1 METMNK
7 NNEKDFFD
15 SPSMITFILIGLLV
29 VLIILSQSFAIQS
42 HMEAG
47 DIFRSIINHNSI
59 YLVSLIY
66 FILIRVKFGKKYFD
80 YLNLIMFT
88 FYLLTTFASLFTIF
102 QSFGFSSIL
111 TLAFNVLITLYFGYS
126 FFTSTVIGKDLKL
139 SDSPLAEI
147 NNGQYYYLLIGIIA
161 ISLIV
166 SLISVNSFE
175 DVVVYLLEAIYQFM
189 FVRYIYLYK
198 EYIERKEESNN
209 ISKDNDKPKEEN
221 VIVEDKK
228 EIKKA
233 DDTAL
238 KSKEVKRRGRPKK
251 NKDEE
256 ALK

>member
-1 METMNK
+1 MNK
-7 NNEKDFFD
+7 SKEIDFFD
-15 SPSMITFILIGLLV
+15 SPSMITYILIGLLV

-42 HMEAG
+42 HMAAG

-80 YLNLIMFT
+80 YLNVVMFV

-102 QSFGFSSIL
+102 QSFGFDSIL
-111 TLAFNVLITLYFGYS
+111 NLAFNVLITLYFGYS
-126 FFTSTVIGKDLKL
+126 FFTSTVIGKDLRL

-166 SLISVNSFE
+166 SLVSVNSFE

-198 EYIERKEESNN
+198 EYIERKELEAF
-209 ISKDNDKPKEEN
+209 KEKEKKEEK
-221 VIVEDKK
+221 VEVKEDKTTK
-228 EIKKA
+228 EEKP
-233 DDTAL
+233 
-238 KSKEVKRRGRPKK
+238 KEVKRRGRPKK

>member
-15 SPSMITFILIGLLV
+15 SPSMVTFILIGLLV

-42 HMEAG
+42 HMAAS

-59 YLVSLIY
+59 YLISLIY
-66 FILIRVKFGKKYFD
+66 FILIRIKSGKKYFD
-80 YLNLIMFT
+80 YLNVVMFV

-102 QSFGFSSIL
+102 QSFGFDSIL
-111 TLAFNVLITLYFGYS
+111 NLAFNVLITLYFGYS
-126 FFTSTVIGKDLKL
+126 FFTSTVIGKDLRL

-166 SLISVNSFE
+166 SLVSVNSFE
-175 DVVVYLLEAIYQFM
+175 DVVVHLLEAIYKFM
-189 FVRYIYLYK
+189 FVRYVYLYK
-198 EYIERKEESNN
+198 EYIERKELEA
-209 ISKDNDKPKEEN
+209 SKEKMKKEEKTEE
-221 VIVEDKK
+221 VKEDKTGK
-228 EIKKA
+228 EEEKP
-233 DDTAL
+233 
-238 KSKEVKRRGRPKK
+238 KEVKRRGRPKK

>member
-1 METMNK
+1 MNK
-7 NNEKDFFD
+7 SKERDFFD
-15 SPSMITFILIGLLV
+15 SPSMITYILIGLLV

-59 YLVSLIY
+59 YLISLIY

-80 YLNLIMFT
+80 YLNVVMFV

-102 QSFGFSSIL
+102 QSFGFDSIL
-111 TLAFNVLITLYFGYS
+111 NLAFNVLITLYFGYS
-126 FFTSTVIGKDLKL
+126 FFTSTVIGKDLRL

-166 SLISVNSFE
+166 SLVSVNSFE
-175 DVVVYLLEAIYQFM
+175 DVVVYLLEAIYKFM

-198 EYIERKEESNN
+198 EYIERKELEA
-209 ISKDNDKPKEEN
+209 SKEKEKKEEK
-221 VIVEDKK
+221 VEEVKEDKIIK
-228 EIKKA
+228 EEEKP
-233 DDTAL
+233 
-238 KSKEVKRRGRPKK
+238 KEVKRRGRPKK

>member
-1 METMNK
+1 MNK
-7 NNEKDFFD
+7 SSEKDFFD
-15 SPSMITFILIGLLV
+15 SPSMITYILIGLLV

-80 YLNLIMFT
+80 YLNVVMFV

-102 QSFGFSSIL
+102 QSFGFDSIL
-111 TLAFNVLITLYFGYS
+111 NLAFNVLITLYFGYS
-126 FFTSTVIGKDLKL
+126 FFTSTVIGKDLRL

-166 SLISVNSFE
+166 SLVSVNSFE

-198 EYIERKEESNN
+198 EYIERKELEAF
-209 ISKDNDKPKEEN
+209 KEKEKKEEK
-221 VIVEDKK
+221 VEEVKEDKIIK
-228 EIKKA
+228 EEKP
-233 DDTAL
+233 
-238 KSKEVKRRGRPKK
+238 KEVKRRGRPKK

>member
-1 METMNK
+1 MSK

-15 SPSMITFILIGLLV
+15 SPSMITYILIGLLV

-80 YLNLIMFT
+80 YLNVIMFI

-102 QSFGFSSIL
+102 QSFGFDSIL
-111 TLAFNVLITLYFGYS
+111 NLAFNVLITLYFGYS
-126 FFTSTVIGKDLKL
+126 FFTSTVIGKDLRL
-139 SDSPLAEI
+139 SDSPLSEI

-166 SLISVNSFE
+166 SLVSVNSFE
-175 DVVVYLLEAIYQFM
+175 DVVVHLLEAIYKFM
-189 FVRYIYLYK
+189 FVRYVYLYK
-198 EYIERKEESNN
+198 EYIERKELEA
-209 ISKDNDKPKEEN
+209 SKEKTKKEEKTEE
-221 VIVEDKK
+221 VKEDKAVK
-228 EIKKA
+228 EEEKP
-233 DDTAL
+233 
-238 KSKEVKRRGRPKK
+238 KEVKRRGRPKK

>member
-1 METMNK
+1 MNK
-7 NNEKDFFD
+7 NKEKDFFD
-15 SPSMITFILIGLLV
+15 SPSMITYILIGLLV

-42 HMEAG
+42 HMGVG
-47 DIFRSIINHNSI
+47 DVFRSIINHNSI

-80 YLNLIMFT
+80 YLNVIIFV

-102 QSFGFSSIL
+102 QSFGFDSL
-111 TLAFNVLITLYFGYS
+111 LNLAFNVLITLYFGYS
-126 FFTSTVIGKDLKL
+126 FFTRTVIGRDLKL
-139 SDSPLAEI
+139 SDSPLSEI

-166 SLISVNSFE
+166 SLVSVNSFE

-198 EYIERKEESNN
+198 EYIERKELEA
-209 ISKDNDKPKEEN
+209 SKEKEKKEEA
-221 VIVEDKK
+221 VEEVKEDKIIK
-228 EIKKA
+228 EEEKP
-233 DDTAL
+233 
-238 KSKEVKRRGRPKK
+238 KEVKRRGRPKK

>member
-1 METMNK
+1 
-7 NNEKDFFD
+7 
-15 SPSMITFILIGLLV
+15 MITYILIGLLV

-80 YLNLIMFT
+80 YLNVVMFV

-102 QSFGFSSIL
+102 QSFGFDSIL
-111 TLAFNVLITLYFGYS
+111 NLAFNVLITLYFGYS
-126 FFTSTVIGKDLKL
+126 FFTSTVIGKDLRL

-166 SLISVNSFE
+166 SLVSVNSFE
-175 DVVVYLLEAIYQFM
+175 DVVVHLLEAIYKFM
-189 FVRYIYLYK
+189 FVRYVYLYK
-198 EYIERKEESNN
+198 EYIERKELEA
-209 ISKDNDKPKEEN
+209 SKEKMKKEEKTEE
-221 VIVEDKK
+221 VKEDKTGK
-228 EIKKA
+228 EEEKP
-233 DDTAL
+233 
-238 KSKEVKRRGRPKK
+238 KEVKRRGRPKK

>member
-1 METMNK
+1 MNK
-7 NNEKDFFD
+7 SKEKDFFD
-15 SPSMITFILIGLLV
+15 SPSMITYILIGLLV

-42 HMEAG
+42 HMAAG

-80 YLNLIMFT
+80 YLNV
-88 FYLLTTFASLFTIF
+88 TIF
-102 QSFGFSSIL
+102 QSFGFDSIL
-111 TLAFNVLITLYFGYS
+111 NLAFNVLITLYFGYS
-126 FFTSTVIGKDLKL
+126 FFTSTVIGKDLRL

-166 SLISVNSFE
+166 SLVSVNSFE

-198 EYIERKEESNN
+198 EYIERKELEA
-209 ISKDNDKPKEEN
+209 SKEKEKKEEK
-221 VIVEDKK
+221 VVEEVKEDKTVK
-228 EIKKA
+228 EEEKP
-233 DDTAL
+233 
-238 KSKEVKRRGRPKK
+238 KEVKRRGRPKK

>member
-1 METMNK
+1 MNK
-7 NNEKDFFD
+7 SKEKDFFD
-15 SPSMITFILIGLLV
+15 SPSMITYILIGLLV

-42 HMEAG
+42 HMAAG

-59 YLVSLIY
+59 YLISLIY

-80 YLNLIMFT
+80 YLNVVMFV
-88 FYLLTTFASLFTIF
+88 FYLLTTIASLFTIF
-102 QSFGFSSIL
+102 QSFGFDSIL
-111 TLAFNVLITLYFGYS
+111 NLAFNVLITLYFGYS
-126 FFTSTVIGKDLKL
+126 FFTSTVIGKDLRL

-166 SLISVNSFE
+166 SLVSVNSFE

-198 EYIERKEESNN
+198 EYIERKELEAF
-209 ISKDNDKPKEEN
+209 KEKEKKEEK
-221 VIVEDKK
+221 VEEVKEDKIIK
-228 EIKKA
+228 EEEKP
-233 DDTAL
+233 
-238 KSKEVKRRGRPKK
+238 KEVKRRGRPKK

>member
-1 METMNK
+1 MNK
-7 NNEKDFFD
+7 SKEKDFFD
-15 SPSMITFILIGLLV
+15 SPSMITYILIGLLV

-42 HMEAG
+42 HMAAG

-80 YLNLIMFT
+80 YLNVVMFV

-102 QSFGFSSIL
+102 QSFGFDSIL
-111 TLAFNVLITLYFGYS
+111 NLAFNVLITLYFGYS
-126 FFTSTVIGKDLKL
+126 FFTSTVIGKDLRL

-166 SLISVNSFE
+166 SLVSVNSFE
-175 DVVVYLLEAIYQFM
+175 DVVVYLLEAIYKFM

-198 EYIERKEESNN
+198 EYIERKELEVF
-209 ISKDNDKPKEEN
+209 KEKEKKEEK
-221 VIVEDKK
+221 VEEVKEDKIIK
-228 EIKKA
+228 EEEKP
-233 DDTAL
+233 
-238 KSKEVKRRGRPKK
+238 KEVKRRGRPKK

>member
-1 METMNK
+1 MNK
-7 NNEKDFFD
+7 SSEKDFFD
-15 SPSMITFILIGLLV
+15 SPSMITYILIGLLV

-80 YLNLIMFT
+80 YLNVIMFV

-102 QSFGFSSIL
+102 QSFGFDSIL
-111 TLAFNVLITLYFGYS
+111 NLAFNVLITLYFGYS
-126 FFTSTVIGKDLKL
+126 FFTSTVIGKDLRL

-166 SLISVNSFE
+166 SLVSVNSFE
-175 DVVVYLLEAIYQFM
+175 DVVVHLLEAIYKFM
-189 FVRYIYLYK
+189 FVRYVYLYK
-198 EYIERKEESNN
+198 EYIERKELEA
-209 ISKDNDKPKEEN
+209 SKEKMKKEEKTEE
-221 VIVEDKK
+221 VKEDKTGK
-228 EIKKA
+228 EEEKP
-233 DDTAL
+233 
-238 KSKEVKRRGRPKK
+238 KEVKRRGRPKK

>member
-1 METMNK
+1 MSK

-15 SPSMITFILIGLLV
+15 SPSMITYILIGLLV

-80 YLNLIMFT
+80 YLNVIMFI

-102 QSFGFSSIL
+102 QSFGFDSIL
-111 TLAFNVLITLYFGYS
+111 NLAFNVLITLYFGYS
-126 FFTSTVIGKDLKL
+126 FFTSTVIGKDLRL

-166 SLISVNSFE
+166 SLVSVNSFE
-175 DVVVYLLEAIYQFM
+175 DVVVHLLEAIYKFM
-189 FVRYIYLYK
+189 FVRYVYLYK
-198 EYIERKEESNN
+198 EYIERKELEA
-209 ISKDNDKPKEEN
+209 SKEKMKKEEKTEE
-221 VIVEDKK
+221 VKEDKTGK
-228 EIKKA
+228 EEEKP
-233 DDTAL
+233 
-238 KSKEVKRRGRPKK
+238 KEVKRRGRPKK
-251 NKDEE
+251 K
-256 ALK
+256 

>member
-1 METMNK
+1 MNK
-7 NNEKDFFD
+7 SKEKDFFD
-15 SPSMITFILIGLLV
+15 SPSMITYILIGLLV

-42 HMEAG
+42 HMAAG

-80 YLNLIMFT
+80 YLNVVMFV

-102 QSFGFSSIL
+102 QSFGFDSIL
-111 TLAFNVLITLYFGYS
+111 NLAFNVLITLYFGYS
-126 FFTSTVIGKDLKL
+126 FFTSTVIGKDLRL

-166 SLISVNSFE
+166 SLVSVNSFE

-198 EYIERKEESNN
+198 EYIERKELEAF
-209 ISKDNDKPKEEN
+209 KEKEKKEEK
-221 VIVEDKK
+221 VEEVKEDKIIK
-228 EIKKA
+228 EEEKP
-233 DDTAL
+233 
-238 KSKEVKRRGRPKK
+238 KEVKRRGRPKK

>member
-1 METMNK
+1 MNK
-7 NNEKDFFD
+7 SKEKDFFD
-15 SPSMITFILIGLLV
+15 SPSMITYILIGLLV

-42 HMEAG
+42 HMAAG

-80 YLNLIMFT
+80 YLNVIIFA

-102 QSFGFSSIL
+102 QSFGFDSIL
-111 TLAFNVLITLYFGYS
+111 NLAFNVLITLYFGYS
-126 FFTSTVIGKDLKL
+126 FFTRTVIGKDLKL

-166 SLISVNSFE
+166 SLVSVNSFE

-198 EYIERKEESNN
+198 EYIERKELEA
-209 ISKDNDKPKEEN
+209 SKEKEKKEET
-221 VIVEDKK
+221 VEEVEEDKIIK
-228 EIKKA
+228 EEEKP
-233 DDTAL
+233 
-238 KSKEVKRRGRPKK
+238 KEVKRRGRPKK

>member
-1 METMNK
+1 MNK
-7 NNEKDFFD
+7 SKEKDFFD
-15 SPSMITFILIGLLV
+15 SPSMITYILIGLLV

-42 HMEAG
+42 HMAAG

-66 FILIRVKFGKKYFD
+66 FILIRIKFGKKYFD
-80 YLNLIMFT
+80 YLNVIMFL

-102 QSFGFSSIL
+102 QSFGFDSIL
-111 TLAFNVLITLYFGYS
+111 NLAFNVLITLYFGYS
-126 FFTSTVIGKDLKL
+126 FFTSTVIGKDLRL

-166 SLISVNSFE
+166 SLVSVNSFE
-175 DVVVYLLEAIYQFM
+175 DVVVYLLEAMYQFM

-198 EYIERKEESNN
+198 EYIERKELEA
-209 ISKDNDKPKEEN
+209 SKEKEKKEEK
-221 VIVEDKK
+221 VEEVK
-228 EIKKA
+228 EDNITEEEKP
-233 DDTAL
+233 
-238 KSKEVKRRGRPKK
+238 KEVKRRGRPKK
-251 NKDEE
+251 NRDEE

>member
-1 METMNK
+1 MNK
-7 NNEKDFFD
+7 SSEKDFFD
-15 SPSMITFILIGLLV
+15 SPSMITYILIGLLV

-80 YLNLIMFT
+80 YLNVVMFV

-102 QSFGFSSIL
+102 QSFGFDSIL
-111 TLAFNVLITLYFGYS
+111 NLAFNVLITLYFGYS
-126 FFTSTVIGKDLKL
+126 FFTSTVIGKDLRL

-166 SLISVNSFE
+166 SLVSVNSFE
-175 DVVVYLLEAIYQFM
+175 DVVVYLLEAIYKFM
-189 FVRYIYLYK
+189 FVRYVYLYK
-198 EYIERKEESNN
+198 EYIERKELEA
-209 ISKDNDKPKEEN
+209 SKEKMKKEEKTEE
-221 VIVEDKK
+221 VKEDKTVK
-228 EIKKA
+228 EEEKP
-233 DDTAL
+233 
-238 KSKEVKRRGRPKK
+238 KEVKRRSRPKK

>member
-1 METMNK
+1 MNK
-7 NNEKDFFD
+7 SKEKDFFD
-15 SPSMITFILIGLLV
+15 SPSMITYILIGLLV

-42 HMEAG
+42 HMAAE

-80 YLNLIMFT
+80 YLNVVMFV

-102 QSFGFSSIL
+102 QSFGFDSIL
-111 TLAFNVLITLYFGYS
+111 NLTFNVLITLYFGYS
-126 FFTSTVIGKDLKL
+126 FFTSTVIGKDLRL

-166 SLISVNSFE
+166 SLVSVNSFE

-198 EYIERKEESNN
+198 EYIERKELEA
-209 ISKDNDKPKEEN
+209 SKEKEKKEET
-221 VIVEDKK
+221 VEEVEEDKIIK
-228 EIKKA
+228 EEEKP
-233 DDTAL
+233 
-238 KSKEVKRRGRPKK
+238 KEVKRRGRPKK

>member
-1 METMNK
+1 MNK
-7 NNEKDFFD
+7 SKEKDFFD
-15 SPSMITFILIGLLV
+15 SPSMITYILIGLLV

-42 HMEAG
+42 HMAAG

-80 YLNLIMFT
+80 YLNVIMFV
-88 FYLLTTFASLFTIF
+88 FYLLTAFASLFTIF
-102 QSFGFSSIL
+102 QSFGFDSIL
-111 TLAFNVLITLYFGYS
+111 NLAFNVLITLYFGYS
-126 FFTSTVIGKDLKL
+126 FFTSTVIGKDLRL

-147 NNGQYYYLLIGIIA
+147 NNRQYYYLLIGIIA

-166 SLISVNSFE
+166 SLVSVNSFE

-198 EYIERKEESNN
+198 EYIERKELEAF
-209 ISKDNDKPKEEN
+209 KEKEKKEEK
-221 VIVEDKK
+221 VEEVKEDKIIK
-228 EIKKA
+228 EEKP
-233 DDTAL
+233 
-238 KSKEVKRRGRPKK
+238 KEVKRRGRPKK

>member
-1 METMNK
+1 MNK
-7 NNEKDFFD
+7 NKEKDFFD
-15 SPSMITFILIGLLV
+15 SPSMITYILIGLLV

-42 HMEAG
+42 HMAAG

-80 YLNLIMFT
+80 YLNVVMFV

-102 QSFGFSSIL
+102 QSFGFDSIL
-111 TLAFNVLITLYFGYS
+111 NLAFNVLITLYFGYS
-126 FFTSTVIGKDLKL
+126 FFTSTVIGKDLRL

-166 SLISVNSFE
+166 SLVSVNSFE

-198 EYIERKEESNN
+198 EYIERKELEVF
-209 ISKDNDKPKEEN
+209 KEKEKKEEK
-221 VIVEDKK
+221 VEKVKEDKIIK
-228 EIKKA
+228 EEEKP
-233 DDTAL
+233 
-238 KSKEVKRRGRPKK
+238 KEVKRRGRPKK

>member
-1 METMNK
+1 MNK
-7 NNEKDFFD
+7 SNEKDFFD
-15 SPSMITFILIGLLV
+15 SPSMITYILIGLLV

-42 HMEAG
+42 HMAAG

-59 YLVSLIY
+59 YLISLIY

-80 YLNLIMFT
+80 YLNVVMFV

-102 QSFGFSSIL
+102 QSFGFDSIL
-111 TLAFNVLITLYFGYS
+111 NLAFNVLITLYFGYS
-126 FFTSTVIGKDLKL
+126 FFTSTVIGKDLRL

-166 SLISVNSFE
+166 SLVSVNSFE

-198 EYIERKEESNN
+198 EYIERKELEAF
-209 ISKDNDKPKEEN
+209 KEKEKKEEK
-221 VIVEDKK
+221 VEEVKEDKIIK
-228 EIKKA
+228 EEKP
-233 DDTAL
+233 
-238 KSKEVKRRGRPKK
+238 KEVKRRGRPKK

>member
-1 METMNK
+1 MNK
-7 NNEKDFFD
+7 SKEKDFFD
-15 SPSMITFILIGLLV
+15 SPSMITYILIGLLV

-42 HMEAG
+42 HMAAG

-80 YLNLIMFT
+80 YLNVVMFV
-88 FYLLTTFASLFTIF
+88 FYLLTTIASLFTIF
-102 QSFGFSSIL
+102 QSFGFDSIL
-111 TLAFNVLITLYFGYS
+111 NLAFNVLITLYFGYS
-126 FFTSTVIGKDLKL
+126 FFTSTVIGKDLRL

-166 SLISVNSFE
+166 SLVSVNSFE
-175 DVVVYLLEAIYQFM
+175 DVVVYLLEAIYKFM

-198 EYIERKEESNN
+198 EYIERKELEAF
-209 ISKDNDKPKEEN
+209 KEKEKKEEK
-221 VIVEDKK
+221 VEEVKEDKIIK
-228 EIKKA
+228 EEKP
-233 DDTAL
+233 
-238 KSKEVKRRGRPKK
+238 KEVKRRGRPKK

>member
-1 METMNK
+1 MNK
-7 NNEKDFFD
+7 SSEKDFFD
-15 SPSMITFILIGLLV
+15 SPSMITYILIGLLV

-80 YLNLIMFT
+80 YLNVVMFV

-102 QSFGFSSIL
+102 QSFGFDSIL
-111 TLAFNVLITLYFGYS
+111 NLAFNVLITLYFGYS
-126 FFTSTVIGKDLKL
+126 FFTSTVIGKDLRL

-166 SLISVNSFE
+166 SLVSVNSFE
-175 DVVVYLLEAIYQFM
+175 DVVVHLLEAIYKFM
-189 FVRYIYLYK
+189 FVRYVYLYK
-198 EYIERKEESNN
+198 EYIERKELEA
-209 ISKDNDKPKEEN
+209 SKEKMKKEEKTEE
-221 VIVEDKK
+221 VKEDKTGK
-228 EIKKA
+228 EEEKP
-233 DDTAL
+233 
-238 KSKEVKRRGRPKK
+238 KEVKRRGRPKK
-251 NKDEE
+251 K
-256 ALK
+256 

>member
-1 METMNK
+1 MNK
-7 NNEKDFFD
+7 SSEKDFFD
-15 SPSMITFILIGLLV
+15 SPSMITYILIGLLV

-42 HMEAG
+42 DMEAG

-80 YLNLIMFT
+80 YLNVVMFV

-102 QSFGFSSIL
+102 QSFGFDSIL
-111 TLAFNVLITLYFGYS
+111 NLAFNVLITLYFGYS
-126 FFTSTVIGKDLKL
+126 FFTSTVIGKDLRL

-166 SLISVNSFE
+166 SLVSVNSFE
-175 DVVVYLLEAIYQFM
+175 DVVVHLLEAIYKFM
-189 FVRYIYLYK
+189 FVRYVYLYK
-198 EYIERKEESNN
+198 EYIERKELEA
-209 ISKDNDKPKEEN
+209 SKEKMKKEEKTEE
-221 VIVEDKK
+221 VKEDKTGK
-228 EIKKA
+228 EEEKP
-233 DDTAL
+233 
-238 KSKEVKRRGRPKK
+238 KEVKRRGRPKK

>member
-1 METMNK
+1 MNK
-7 NNEKDFFD
+7 SSEKDFFD
-15 SPSMITFILIGLLV
+15 SPSMITYILIGLLV

-80 YLNLIMFT
+80 YLNVVMFV

-102 QSFGFSSIL
+102 QSFGFDSIL
-111 TLAFNVLITLYFGYS
+111 NLAFNVLITLYFGYS
-126 FFTSTVIGKDLKL
+126 FFTSTVIGKDLRL
-139 SDSPLAEI
+139 SDSPLSEI

-166 SLISVNSFE
+166 SLVSVNSFE
-175 DVVVYLLEAIYQFM
+175 DVVVHLLEAIYKFM
-189 FVRYIYLYK
+189 FVRYVYLYK
-198 EYIERKEESNN
+198 EYIERKELEA
-209 ISKDNDKPKEEN
+209 SKEKTKKEEKTEE
-221 VIVEDKK
+221 VKEDKTVK
-228 EIKKA
+228 EEEKP
-233 DDTAL
+233 
-238 KSKEVKRRGRPKK
+238 KEVKRRGRPKK

>member
-1 METMNK
+1 MNK
-7 NNEKDFFD
+7 SKEKDFFD
-15 SPSMITFILIGLLV
+15 SPSMITYILIGLLV

-42 HMEAG
+42 HMAAG

-80 YLNLIMFT
+80 YLNVIMFV
-88 FYLLTTFASLFTIF
+88 FYLLTAFASLFTIF
-102 QSFGFSSIL
+102 QSFGFDSIL
-111 TLAFNVLITLYFGYS
+111 NLAFNVLITLYFGYS
-126 FFTSTVIGKDLKL
+126 FFTSTVIGKDLRL

-166 SLISVNSFE
+166 SLVSVNSFE
-175 DVVVYLLEAIYQFM
+175 DVVVYLLEAIYKFM

-198 EYIERKEESNN
+198 EYIERKELEAF
-209 ISKDNDKPKEEN
+209 KEKEKKEEK
-221 VIVEDKK
+221 VEEVKEDKIIK
-228 EIKKA
+228 EEKP
-233 DDTAL
+233 
-238 KSKEVKRRGRPKK
+238 KEVKRRGRPKK